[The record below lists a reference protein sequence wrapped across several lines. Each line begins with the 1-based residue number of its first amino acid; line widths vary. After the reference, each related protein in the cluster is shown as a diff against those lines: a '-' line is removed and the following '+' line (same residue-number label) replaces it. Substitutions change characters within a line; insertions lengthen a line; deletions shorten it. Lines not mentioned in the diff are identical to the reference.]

1 MQNDWL
7 MQCLLNDDR
16 MALDE
21 HLRQHSAAA
30 GQLREALTTVDLSPL
45 TQPAHWLTPVYVP
58 VVVLSRHSLSPQPL
72 PVDALT
78 EHLVAMTGQANT
90 FVVPTLLD
98 LSRVLAY
105 HPSAHY
111 GLAAQIAFNQLLGED
126 GPYPGEL
133 DYYVGGEGRLR
144 QAAGL
149 LMAGV
154 LGPDRAAAGLT
165 LHPTAE
171 TLQALARLL
180 SLHFCEEGQPSPR
193 VYVGLPSLYG
203 DFRCHALNLLAYTG
217 VEQLAARYPEE
228 TIEIRPIATPSE
240 ADSLTCQ
247 VSIKGQPFTRLT
259 VLREGWRDFTRALGQ
274 GLRGR
279 YAHIE
284 LLPLG

>member
-7 MQCLLNDDR
+7 MPYLLNDDR

-21 HLRQHSAAA
+21 HVRQHPGVA

-58 VVVLSRHSLSPQPL
+58 VVLLSRHPLSPGQL

-78 EHLVAMTGQANT
+78 EHLVALTGQANT

-98 LSRVLAY
+98 LSRVLEY

-111 GLAAQIAFNQLLGED
+111 GLATQIAFNQLLGED

-133 DYYVGGEGRLR
+133 YYHAGGAGRLR
-144 QAAGL
+144 Q
-149 LMAGV
+149 MAGV
-154 LGPDRAAAGLT
+154 LGPDRAAASVT
-165 LHPTAE
+165 LQPSAA

-203 DFRCHALNLLAYTG
+203 DFRCRALNLLAYSG
-217 VEQLAARYPEE
+217 VEHLAACYPDE
-228 TIEIRPIATPSE
+228 TIEIRPIVTRPE

-247 VSIKGQPFTRLT
+247 LSIRGQPVTRLT
-259 VLREGWRDFTRALGQ
+259 VLREGWRDLTRSLGQ

-279 YAHIE
+279 YANIQ